1 MWCGGAFKHACGVL
15 PYMLRLDDE
24 GIMTQLRLVA
34 EDIGLMRQARL
45 MRNVSVEDDV
55 PERQLLPN

>member
-1 MWCGGAFKHACGVL
+1 
-15 PYMLRLDDE
+15 MLRLDDG

-45 MRNVSVEDDV
+45 MRNVSAEDDV
-55 PERQLLPN
+55 PELESLPN